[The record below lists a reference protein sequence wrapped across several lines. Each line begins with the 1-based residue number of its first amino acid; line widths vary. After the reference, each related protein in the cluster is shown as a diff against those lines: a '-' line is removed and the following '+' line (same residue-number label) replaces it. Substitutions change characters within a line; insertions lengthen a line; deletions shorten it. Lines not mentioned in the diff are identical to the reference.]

1 MRENNKNLQRE
12 TDAAFALTALL
23 MNLLILLVL
32 GSGVWLVQTVL
43 TQKETL
49 NALFRDYPML

>member
-12 TDAAFALTALL
+12 TEAAFALTTILV
-23 MNLLILLVL
+23 NLLILLVL
-32 GSGVWLVQTVL
+32 GSGVWLVQMVL

-49 NALFRDYPML
+49 NTLFRDFPML